1 MWRKKEKQKKT
12 QRKHIIM
19 ISYVQ
24 NEAKLHAIKLKRNL
38 VDLGFQVFLDVDEIT
53 VGTSFKLLFCFAA

>member
-1 MWRKKEKQKKT
+1 
-12 QRKHIIM
+12 M

-53 VGTSFKLLFCFAA
+53 VGELLNCH